1 MHPRF
6 PAVRELYFQHKQQLT
21 RIFGKPNHVFLHILT
36 DKLKATCN
44 RHSHINL
51 PQKVERSTL
60 HFYMSQEVLIAQ
72 EVATVEPTFLAV
84 LNNTNTGHYR
94 DSIETILKLLLK
106 TYGYVS
112 PQQLKHKEI
121 EICSINFISH
131 IMLMRYSMQSMTSL
145 DYLNIHIHQC
155 PKIRQ

>member
-44 RHSHINL
+44 RHIHINL
-51 PQKVERSTL
+51 PQKLERSTL
-60 HFYMSQEVLIAQ
+60 NFLF
-72 EVATVEPTFLAV
+72 EPRSAHCTRGSYSRTYFSCNAEQHQHWSLQ
-84 LNNTNTGHYR
+84 
-94 DSIETILKLLLK
+94 KLLLK

-131 IMLMRYSMQSMTSL
+131 ILLMRYSMQSMTSL